1 MALKG
6 TLKDFGIA
14 DIFQLIGQQGKTGV
28 LHLVEGDQE
37 VHVSF
42 KDGNVVR
49 AESSTRKKKELL
61 GDMLVRAGLIT
72 ERQLQ
77 EALEEQKRTLKRLG
91 DILVAAGATS
101 RESLKEMAQLQT
113 TETLY
118 RLFFWKNGT
127 YAFEVA
133 EVDFD
138 PETLT
143 PVRSESVLME
153 GFRRVDE
160 WPLIRK
166 KISNNSMTF
175 ELLKD
180 LPEAPGGQDDLDSAL
195 DDAFG
200 EFEGQGKKEE
210 PEHSEGEFKNIGA
223 NERLVFG
230 LVLPGRDVQEIVD
243 RSRLGEFEACKA
255 LFNLVNL
262 GYLRAVSAA
271 DTGTSRIGARAR
283 WSQRLVVLAG
293 RVAMALVLLGAV
305 LLIATRLELGSV
317 AERRF
322 ADPAARR
329 LASRAQL
336 SRIRAAIGVFELRR
350 GRSPESL
357 KELVSHGILS
367 EEELSYPWGQPFY
380 YRRTGETSYV
390 LLPPIR

>member
-166 KISNNSMTF
+166 K
-175 ELLKD
+175 
-180 LPEAPGGQDDLDSAL
+180 
-195 DDAFG
+195 
-200 EFEGQGKKEE
+200 
-210 PEHSEGEFKNIGA
+210 
-223 NERLVFG
+223 
-230 LVLPGRDVQEIVD
+230 
-243 RSRLGEFEACKA
+243 SR
-255 LFNLVNL
+255 
-262 GYLRAVSAA
+262 
-271 DTGTSRIGARAR
+271 T
-283 WSQRLVVLAG
+283 
-293 RVAMALVLLGAV
+293 
-305 LLIATRLELGSV
+305 TR
-317 AERRF
+317 
-322 ADPAARR
+322 
-329 LASRAQL
+329 
-336 SRIRAAIGVFELRR
+336 
-350 GRSPESL
+350 
-357 KELVSHGILS
+357 
-367 EEELSYPWGQPFY
+367 
-380 YRRTGETSYV
+380 
-390 LLPPIR
+390 